1 MDLEV
6 LEMQTAIVKWGNSQG
21 IRLPKVFLQNINIR
35 ENDMVDVILENEA
48 IIIKRI
54 GGTKHRTTRERLIDF
69 YGEEFEQKSVS
80 QEEIDWGNPIG
91 KEIW

>member
-1 MDLEV
+1 
-6 LEMQTAIVKWGNSQG
+6 
-21 IRLPKVFLQNINIR
+21 
-35 ENDMVDVILENEA
+35 VILENET

-54 GGTKHRTTRERLIDF
+54 GKAKHRTTRERLIDF
-69 YGEEFEQKSVS
+69 YGEEFEQKAIA

>member
-1 MDLEV
+1 V

-35 ENDMVDVILENEA
+35 ENDTVDVVLENET
-48 IIIKRI
+48 IIIKKT
-54 GGTKHRTTRERLIDF
+54 GGKKHKTTLERLIDF
-69 YGEEFEQKSVS
+69 YGKEFDKKPVS
-80 QEEIDWGNPIG
+80 QEEIDWGNPLG